1 MKYLLFLLFPLSAIA
16 GKSYQLEINV
26 LSRLDSLPL
35 KNVEVRLF
43 EDHKLVQKLVSDEN
57 GKVVFGALRS
67 KKYSFEAIGDTSN
80 FLPYLNF
87 LENKKKKDIVRAIY
101 MRPKEKYF
109 VKYCENLVD
118 QFFENGGS
126 AIPVDTTEK
135 CQEDSGTDAVFPG
148 GQANMFYFIM
158 NYLNYPEESIEFGE
172 QGKVYLSFIV
182 EPDGIISNIKVL
194 RGVSKLIDQE
204 AKRIIKAMPRWIPGV
219 CNGRRVRTKMNIPL
233 NFALS

>member
-1 MKYLLFLLFPLSAIA
+1 MKFLLFLLFPLSAIA

-26 LSRLDSLPL
+26 LSKLDSLPL
-35 KNVEVRLF
+35 KNVEVKLF

-57 GKVVFGALRS
+57 GKVVFGGLRS
-67 KKYSFEAIGDTSN
+67 KKYSFEAIGDTSD
-80 FLPYLNF
+80 FLPYWNN
-87 LENKKKKDIVRAIY
+87 LENKKKKDVLHSIY
-101 MRPKEKYF
+101 LRPKEKYF
-109 VKYCENLVD
+109 VEYCEKLVD

-126 AIPVDTTEK
+126 AIPIDTTEK
-135 CQEDSGTDAVFPG
+135 CQEDIGIDAVFPG

-158 NYLNYPEESIEFGE
+158 NYLNYPEESIELGE
-172 QGKVYLSFIV
+172 EGKVYLSFIV
-182 EPDGIISNIKVL
+182 EPDGVISNIKVL
-194 RGVSKLIDQE
+194 RGVSKLVDQE